1 MSGMLGASV
10 RQGLRSLARH
20 RLRSALTTLGV
31 ILGVA
36 SVIVMLA
43 VGEAVR
49 YNALKQLEDLGA
61 NTVVLRSVKPTEE
74 ADRKQNND
82 EILSYGLTPADLRR
96 VSTTIPTVV
105 QATPI
110 REYPRNARRGSRK
123 CECRIVAATPDF
135 LPNHRVALAAGRGIV
150 ERDETRRANVAVLG
164 ALAAEALFPQEDP
177 VGKTISIEEI
187 DGLRSFLVVGVAA
200 PKTLALGG
208 GGAGEAD
215 FNRVVCIPFAA
226 DRARFGR
233 ELLTYKAG
241 TFQREKLEISQITVE
256 VADSA
261 AIPATAAALKSL
273 LAQFHPRNDFTVVVP
288 YDLLKKVEET
298 QRLFTLVLG
307 SIAGI
312 SLAVGGIGIMNIMLA
327 SVTERT
333 REIGIRRA
341 LGARKRDIARQ
352 FLVETTALSAGGG
365 ILGVLLG
372 VGVAALVARMLALPT
387 IVRPWAPALAFGV
400 SLAVGLLAGM
410 LPARRAAEL
419 DPIEALRHS

>member
-1 MSGMLGASV
+1 
-10 RQGLRSLARH
+10 
-20 RLRSALTTLGV
+20 
-31 ILGVA
+31 
-36 SVIVMLA
+36 

-49 YNALKQLEDLGA
+49 FNALKQLEDLGA
-61 NTVVLRSVKPTEE
+61 NTVVLRSVKPTEDS
-74 ADRKQNND
+74 DRKQNND

-135 LPNHRVALAAGRGIV
+135 LPNHRVALSAGRGIV

-164 ALAAEALFPQEDP
+164 AHAAEALFPQEDP

-233 ELLTYKAG
+233 ELLTVKG
-241 TFQREKLEISQITVE
+241 GVFTVE
-256 VADSA
+256 VADPA

-333 REIGIRRA
+333 REIGVRRA

-352 FLVETTALSAGGG
+352 FLVETTALSAWRRWWRGCWRCRPSCGPGRRRWRSACPWRSACSPACSPPAAPRNSTPSKRFG
-365 ILGVLLG
+365 IRSREIPAIRK
-372 VGVAALVARMLALPT
+372 VAA
-387 IVRPWAPALAFGV
+387 
-400 SLAVGLLAGM
+400 SSES
-410 LPARRAAEL
+410 RRSA
-419 DPIEALRHS
+419 